1 MVHRINPLPKEI
13 TQRYSWEERQAWE
26 CGFTPKCC
34 SCKWSRPLD
43 EGEKPNQ
50 LGDRYCV
57 NVGRARHYTCAETLK
72 RNGRSRVNW
81 NDSCFFHE
89 WIYADIF
96 HDENQ
101 QIGLEDMNESDRA
114 Y

>member
-1 MVHRINPLPKEI
+1 MVHRIKPLPKEI
-13 TQRYSWEERQAWE
+13 TQRYSWEERQTWE

-57 NVGRARHYTCAETLK
+57 NVGRARH
-72 RNGRSRVNW
+72 RVNW
-81 NDSCFFHE
+81 NGTCFSHE
-89 WIYADIF
+89 WIYAELF

-101 QIGLEDMNESDRA
+101 QIRLEDMNESDRA